1 MGSQDTHPQVSTRAD
16 KTASQLC
23 TQSTTAVVARNMGQ
37 SGKRGAVGETF
48 ELHFEGPTETHIEG
62 TCGKSHR

>member
-1 MGSQDTHPQVSTRAD
+1 MSQDRTMGSQDTHPQVSTRAD

-37 SGKRGAVGETF
+37 SGKRGAVRGRR
-48 ELHFEGPTETHIEG
+48 LSCILKDQQKPT
-62 TCGKSHR
+62 